1 MMNMNKQL
9 VLIALGALA
18 LAACGKQ
25 DPLADQPDYIRN
37 ATPGFQKPAP
47 PVASKDNMIISSNA
61 SHFFFT
67 EGVEGQ
73 VSITG
78 RILLDNYQA
87 ELMIDNLADFDGASF
102 DTATGIFSWI
112 PPKGFVSGANST
124 RTTFLRI
131 RLNGK
136 QKDTS
141 ITATRTEDFPM
152 TISRMERQPTIVK
165 ETGFP
170 ATAAREGETLRITL
184 YVKDEDAV
192 NTQGQKPKIFI
203 QSPTNEPR
211 VGDLTPYIRV
221 SSEDNPDQD
230 FSDPTL
236 WKFTINVNLQDVD
249 VTKNS
254 GDFYFRVTAV
264 TRFGKMSPTKEY
276 RVAIN
281 TDVQHPIISSESFE
295 ATVGIDMLQDVIV
308 MDPRQEGNVTVDIQ
322 NPQELPKGFTFKCT
336 PQTNRRWMNVCRANW
351 SLAAA
356 MIPVPI
362 PVPEDSIEPKPNPL
376 PGPNFGGDQAEVR
389 NIGPTYP
396 IGTEATVRIRATNS
410 SPVSLDRYSVYRDY
424 QLKFKVVPK

>member
-1 MMNMNKQL
+1 MMKMNNQL
-9 VLIALGALA
+9 LLIVLGALA

-25 DPLADQPDYIRN
+25 DPLADQPDFIRN

-47 PVASKDNMIISSNA
+47 PVASKENMIISSNA

-78 RILLDNYQA
+78 RILLDNYA
-87 ELMIDNLADFDGASF
+87 SELMIDNLLDFDGATF
-102 DTATGIFSWI
+102 DAATGLFSWI

-131 RLNGK
+131 RLNGQ

-170 ATAAREGETLRITL
+170 TSAAREGETLRLTIF
-184 YVKDEDAV
+184 VKDEDAV
-192 NTQGQKPKIFI
+192 NVQGLKPKIFI
-203 QSPTNEPR
+203 QSPVDEPR

-264 TRFGKMSPTKEY
+264 TRFGKYSPTKEY

-281 TDVQHPIISSESFE
+281 TDVQHPIISSETFE
-295 ATVGIDMLQDVIV
+295 APVGIDMMQDVIV
-308 MDPRQEGNVTVDIQ
+308 MDPRQEGNVTVDIL
-322 NPQELPKGFTFKCT
+322 NPQELPTGFTFKCT
-336 PQTNRRWMNVCRANW
+336 PQAKRRWMNVCRASW
-351 SLAAA
+351 SLAAPP
-356 MIPVPI
+356 MQVSIPVPGDT
-362 PVPEDSIEPKPNPL
+362 VEPQPDPR
-376 PGPNFGGDQAEVR
+376 PGPSVGGPTEIR
-389 NIGPTYP
+389 GIGLTYP

-410 SPVSLDRYSVYRDY
+410 SPVSLDRYSVFREFS
-424 QLKFKVVPK
+424 LKFKVVPK